1 MWESELYLWAMFQDC
16 DGGVSNTPEGWAMFH
31 HDCNGGV
38 SNTPVGTCP
47 VVEQDPMKN
56 EYDTEKG
63 QGCIR

>member
-1 MWESELYLWAMFQDC
+1 
-16 DGGVSNTPEGWAMFH
+16 MFH